1 MTPDKVPNPLPVQC
15 VLDRGQLTTIATT
28 VDSIDKKIDEILSY
42 EGPIAKLRGRVS
54 AVEALAIDTSSRV
67 EKIETTGRDRDKEVN
82 KLALK
87 VATWSSGLTA
97 SLTAAIFWVSRFFTA
112 P

>member
-1 MTPDKVPNPLPVQC
+1 MVPDKVPNPLPAQC
-15 VLDRGQLTTIATT
+15 VLDRGQLTSISET
-28 VDSIDKKIDEILSY
+28 VNSIDSKIDEILSY
-42 EGPIAKLRGRVS
+42 EGPIAKLRGRVA
-54 AVEALAIDTSSRV
+54 AVETMAINTSGRV
-67 EKIETTGRDRDKEVN
+67 DKIELLGSDRDREVN
-82 KLALK
+82 RLALK